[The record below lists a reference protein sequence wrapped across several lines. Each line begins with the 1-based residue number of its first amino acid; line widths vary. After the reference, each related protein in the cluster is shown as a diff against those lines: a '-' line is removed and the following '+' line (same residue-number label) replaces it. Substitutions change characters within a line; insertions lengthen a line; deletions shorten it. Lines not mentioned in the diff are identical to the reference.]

1 MAYVVTPVVDIDN
14 RLVTLEGF
22 GGYLRSMMVLIL
34 RLLGFGCCGARYTE
48 YRALYT
54 IQLSLDMLDIC

>member
-34 RLLGFGCCGARYTE
+34 RLLGFGCCGGRF
-48 YRALYT
+48 YRL
-54 IQLSLDMLDIC
+54 QS

>member
-22 GGYLRSMMVLIL
+22 GVPEKHDGSHPETIRIRVLW
-34 RLLGFGCCGARYTE
+34 G
-48 YRALYT
+48 ALY
-54 IQLSLDMLDIC
+54 